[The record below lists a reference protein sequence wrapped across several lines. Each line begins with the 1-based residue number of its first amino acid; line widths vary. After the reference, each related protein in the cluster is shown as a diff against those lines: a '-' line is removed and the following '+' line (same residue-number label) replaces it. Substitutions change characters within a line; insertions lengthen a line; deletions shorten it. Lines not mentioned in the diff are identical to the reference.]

1 MKGGRISK
9 SNDGQNMSADD
20 CELRNIEEKSSHS
33 SDEYENSKEP
43 EMSLQSQHTDGIDE
57 SDDVEHDVK
66 VCDTCGDAGREYLL
80 ATCSRC
86 IDGAQHIYCMKKPV
100 DQVPK
105 GNWLCE
111 ECKLEDV
118 KNTNRVSGKRRAEE
132 LASYSSFKKQA
143 LDVDRGKVKPINQ
156 VSSDSCFGDESAEG
170 SCSPATRPQL
180 QSLRGVFS
188 KSSSFSFSNGRSKT
202 KLVDEI
208 VLQRQKSTREHTFHD
223 TTTVKEISKPMSFRS
238 TNSGSFGPSGSKV
251 KMLSPKSPHLQDLR
265 SPKSNKERTFKK
277 TNSVKLLSSRGET
290 NSISS
295 GSNAEVKPV
304 KGDGKIISGLKSTNR
319 LVSLSAEAAVSLGQ
333 SNKQLPSSPT
343 RVSSVS
349 SVDQKSVDIS
359 SKVAISKESINLA
372 DGITTGNNVS
382 GLKTSKDV
390 KNRENKLKDAIEAAL
405 LKKPG
410 IYRKNKVPDQPAA
423 DESTMNN
430 EQLPSSPTR
439 ASSSVNYVDQKLVD
453 VSSKVPISKES
464 TNLANG
470 ITTDNNVSGLK
481 TSKDVKNRDNKL
493 KDAIE
498 AALLK
503 KPGIYRKNKV
513 ADQPAADELT
523 MNNEQ
528 LPSSPTRV
536 SSSVNFVD
544 QKSVDISSKVSI
556 SKESTNLADGIT
568 TGNNVSGLKT
578 SKDVKNG
585 DNKLKDAIE
594 AALLKKPGIYR
605 KNEVPDQSVAD
616 ESTIN
621 NNNNEPHLR
630 NTGTLTSAD
639 TSSSD
644 WHPKQSN
651 GNSSEQSIIILPSE
665 VKPLTAGHDDVAL
678 SSYLKHTPIP
688 DHECIWQGSFEINR
702 SGKTAEFW
710 DGLQAHLSS
719 CASPRIYETVNKL
732 PHKILLN
739 GVSRVSAWP
748 TQFENNGVKENNI
761 GIYFFAKDIES
772 YEKSYQVLLEDM
784 MRGDLALIGSING
797 VELLI
802 FPSNRLPEKS
812 NRWNMLFFLWGVFR
826 GKKTNLS
833 RQIPNDQQKNCFV
846 SSISTDKI
854 SLAENGGPFGAV
866 EKDKHVDL
874 ESKVN
879 SNMQNSSHEKGVDS
893 ISRPIDNVNVVPVNG
908 KEIISEREPIKRPFI
923 DLDVNATSQTDTW
936 HDASGQQEG
945 NFSKKKKSDNG
956 ERPYEKPV
964 FPLDLNEDISC
975 AVG

>member
-1 MKGGRISK
+1 MVKVNDKKKTREQKQKTSETSNIESASSSYNALFERKANMKGGRINK

-20 CELRNIEEKSSHS
+20 CQLRNIEEKSSCS

-43 EMSLQSQHTDGIDE
+43 EMSLQSQHTDGSDE
-57 SDDVEHDVK
+57 SDDVEHEVK
-66 VCDTCGDAGREYLL
+66 VCDTCGDAGQEDLL

-86 IDGAQHIYCMKKPV
+86 IDGAEHTYCMEKPV

-105 GNWLCE
+105 GDWLCE

-118 KNTNRVSGKRRAEE
+118 RNTNRVSGKRPAEE
-132 LASYSSFKKQA
+132 LVYSPSFKKQA

-156 VSSDSCFGDESAEG
+156 VSSDSRFGNEFAEG
-170 SCSPATRPQL
+170 SRSPATHPHL
-180 QSLRGVFS
+180 QSLRGAFS
-188 KSSSFSFSNGRSKT
+188 KSSSFCFSNARSKT

-208 VLQRQKSTREHTFHD
+208 VLQRQKSTKEHNSHD
-223 TTTVKEISKPMSFRS
+223 TTTVKEISKLKSFRS
-238 TNSGSFGPSGSKV
+238 TKSGPFGPSGSKI
-251 KMLSPKSPHLQDLR
+251 KMLSPKSPHLQDLK
-265 SPKSNKERTFKK
+265 SPKSNKERTFEK
-277 TNSVKLLSSRGET
+277 TNSVKVLSSRGET
-290 NSISS
+290 NSVSS
-295 GSNAEVKPV
+295 GSNADVKPV
-304 KGDGKIISGLKSTNR
+304 KGDSKIISGLKSTNR
-319 LVSLSAEAAVSLGQ
+319 LVNISAEAPVSLGQ
-333 SNKQLPSSPT
+333 LNEQLPSSPT
-343 RVSSVS
+343 RVSSSVN
-349 SVDQKSVDIS
+349 SVDQKSADI
-359 SKVAISKESINLA
+359 
-372 DGITTGNNVS
+372 
-382 GLKTSKDV
+382 
-390 KNRENKLKDAIEAAL
+390 
-405 LKKPG
+405 
-410 IYRKNKVPDQPAA
+410 
-423 DESTMNN
+423 
-430 EQLPSSPTR
+430 
-439 ASSSVNYVDQKLVD
+439 
-453 VSSKVPISKES
+453 SSKVPISKES
-464 TNLANG
+464 TNLDDG
-470 ITTDNNVSGLK
+470 ITTGNNVPGLK

-513 ADQPAADELT
+513 RDQSAADEST

-556 SKESTNLADGIT
+556 SKESTNLADGVT
-568 TGNNVSGLKT
+568 TGNNVPGLKT
-578 SKDVKNG
+578 SKDVKDG

-605 KNEVPDQSVAD
+605 KNKVPDQPVTD
-616 ESTIN
+616 ESTINN

-639 TSSSD
+639 APSSD
-644 WHPKQSN
+644 WRPKQSN
-651 GNSSEQSIIILPSE
+651 GNSFEQSIILPSE
-665 VKPLTAGHDDVAL
+665 VKPLTAGHDDVEL

-688 DHECIWQGSFEINR
+688 DHDCIWQGSFEINR

-719 CASPRIYETVNKL
+719 CASPRVYETVNKL

-761 GIYFFAKDIES
+761 GIYFFAKDIDS

-784 MRGDLALIGSING
+784 MRSDLALIGSING

-812 NRWNMLFFLWGVFR
+812 DRWNMLFFLWGVFR
-826 GKKTNLS
+826 GKKKNS
-833 RQIPNDQQKNCFV
+833 SHQIPNDLEKKCFV

-854 SLAENGGPFGAV
+854 SLAENGGSFGAV

-879 SNMQNSSHEKGVDS
+879 PNLQNSSHEKGVDS
-893 ISRPIDNVNVVPVNG
+893 ISRPVDNVNVVPVNI
-908 KEIISEREPIKRPFI
+908 KEIIPESEPIKRPFI

-936 HDASGQQEG
+936 HDASGQQEC

-956 ERPYEKPV
+956 ERPNKKLV

-975 AVG
+975 AVGEMDS